1 MTISLKKDKLV
12 IYTVYGIFGRY
23 VVIIRNEKQL
33 GNLIRTARRK
43 KGWRQINL
51 ARKASTTQKAIS
63 NLETGAVSSR
73 LDTVLKVLA
82 ALDLDLTVT
91 DRQPA
96 TFAASAY

>member
-1 MTISLKKDKLV
+1 M
-12 IYTVYGIFGRY
+12 
-23 VVIIRNEKQL
+23 IIRNGKQL
-33 GNLIRTARRK
+33 GDLIRTARRK
-43 KGWRQINL
+43 KDWRQIDL

-63 NLETGAVSSR
+63 NLETGAFSSR

-96 TFAASAY
+96 TFTASAY

>member
-1 MTISLKKDKLV
+1 M
-12 IYTVYGIFGRY
+12 
-23 VVIIRNEKQL
+23 IIRNEKQL
-33 GNLIRTARRK
+33 GDLIRTARRK

-63 NLETGAVSSR
+63 NLETGAFSSR

-96 TFAASAY
+96 TFTASAY